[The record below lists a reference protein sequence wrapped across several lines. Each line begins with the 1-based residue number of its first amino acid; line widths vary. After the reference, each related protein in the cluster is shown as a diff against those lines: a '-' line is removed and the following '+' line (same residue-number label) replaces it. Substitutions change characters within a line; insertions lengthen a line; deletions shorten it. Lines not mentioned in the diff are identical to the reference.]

1 MRKEVFTF
9 LLFFVLAALL
19 WYGYTM
25 QSVRNTRVPVLIQYT
40 GQSGNIGFGQPGLPD
55 TVQIEVR
62 DAGARLNTY
71 HREPLRLTIDLRPY
85 IHGEKGTIRVPS
97 DAFRRSISDILQG
110 TSRLIETT
118 PEEISCPYFTEQEK
132 TVTVAFQGRLN
143 MAPEYQITGTPQLSH
158 KRVKIYGQERDLTA
172 IDTLYTDYTELNEL
186 SDTTELRL
194 ALAVPTGI
202 RAERDSIDVRIS
214 TERFTEKKFTCPL
227 HVRGIPE
234 GYRIRLFP
242 REVEVSVRVGM
253 SHFAQVNASDIHAYC
268 VYSPERKD
276 KLEVELQFSNPYIT
290 GAWAYPGVVEFLL
303 FVQQDEKDSNG

>member
-1 MRKEVFTF
+1 MRKELFTF
-9 LLFFVLAALL
+9 LLFFVLASLL
-19 WYGYTM
+19 WFGYTM

-62 DAGARLNTY
+62 DAGSRLNTY
-71 HREPLRLTIDLRPY
+71 HRESLKLTIDLRPY

-97 DAFRRSISDILQG
+97 DALRRSISDILQG

-118 PEEISCPYFTEQEK
+118 PEEISCPYYTEEEK
-132 TVTVAFQGRLN
+132 TVTIAFQGELN
-143 MAPEYQITGTPQLSH
+143 MAAEYQMTGAPQLSH
-158 KRVKIYGQERDLTA
+158 KRMKIYGQEKDLAT
-172 IDTLYTDYTELNEL
+172 IDTLYTAYTALNEL

-194 ALAVPTGI
+194 PIAIPTGI
-202 RAERDSIDVRIS
+202 RAERDSIDIRIA
-214 TERFTEKKFTCPL
+214 TERFTEKKFTLPL
-227 HVRGIPE
+227 RAKGVPE

-253 SHFAQVNASDIHAYC
+253 SHFAQVNASDIHAIC

-276 KLEVELQFSNPYIT
+276 KLEVELKFTNPYIT
-290 GAWAYPGVVEFLL
+290 GAWAYPSVVEFLL